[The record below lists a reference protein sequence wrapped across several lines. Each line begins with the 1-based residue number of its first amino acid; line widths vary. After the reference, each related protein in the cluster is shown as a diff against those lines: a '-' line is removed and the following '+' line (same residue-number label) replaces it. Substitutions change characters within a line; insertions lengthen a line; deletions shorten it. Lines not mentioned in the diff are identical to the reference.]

1 MLTLILLAIFFG
13 GWFVCVFSGIL
24 TIIVVGNRHLIYGGV
39 FKEQKEFGDFLIRIS
54 WPFLIATVITLIYA
68 YKTI

>member
-1 MLTLILLAIFFG
+1 VLILILLTIFFG
-13 GWFVCVFSGIL
+13 GWFVCAFSGIFVL
-24 TIIVVGNRHLIYGGV
+24 TVVGERHIIYGGF

-54 WPFLIATVITLIYA
+54 WPFLMATVITLIYA